1 MGGMTGGAGKTVVD
15 VARVL
20 TEAGI
25 RQHLLKVVTLA
36 AQRVWSING
45 HIRVGEEAVQQASG
59 NGCHAELV
67 SALKDVAEPGSV
79 RPIRPGAA
87 EFSVVIAV
95 VTIRAKDAHANGSR
109 GVCPI
114 EVQHLSA
121 QAGLS
126 QRALSVVHHR
136 MTGSGR
142 PVKFGNQVQGITTSD
157 NPYRKISVFGSICDL
172 TGTRTVTTQA
182 VLVLIERWV
191 EHGDAVGGADTG
203 YPILRG
209 PEQRR
214 CAQQ

>member
-1 MGGMTGGAGKTVVD
+1 MRGMTNGAGKTVVN

-20 TEAGI
+20 AEAGI
-25 RQHLLKVVTLA
+25 RQDLLKVVTLA

-45 HIRVGEEAVQQASG
+45 HIRVGEEAVQQSSR

-67 SALKDVAEPGSV
+67 STLKNVAEPGSV
-79 RPIRPGAA
+79 RAVRPGPA

-95 VTIRAKDAHANGSR
+95 VTIRTKDARANGPR

-126 QRALSVVHHR
+126 QGALSIVHHR
-136 MTGSGR
+136 VTGSGC
-142 PVKFGNQVQGITTSD
+142 PVKFGNQVQWITTTHD
-157 NPYRKISVFGSICDL
+157 PHREISVFGSIRDL
-172 TGTRTVTTQA
+172 AGARTMTTQT
-182 VLVLIERWV
+182 VLVLIEGWV
-191 EHGDAVGGADTG
+191 EHRDSVGGADTG
-203 YPILRG
+203 NPILRG